1 MWFMQYLPMGKLPK
15 IQYLKKFLS
24 IDFFIRNS
32 NIFLKK
38 IEFLYENLKEINSM
52 TITCNQ
58 V

>member
-1 MWFMQYLPMGKLPK
+1 MWFMQYLPTGKLPK
-15 IQYLKKFLS
+15 IQYLKKILS
-24 IDFFIRNS
+24 IYFFIPNS
-32 NIFLKK
+32 IIFLKK